1 MSIGK
6 PVNPF
11 GTDRLKEA
19 TIVGAGASNPP
30 RLEEIMT
37 SLPSLAQ
44 LEAAR
49 ELVHSVFPGT
59 PQYHWP
65 LLSARTGCE
74 TWVKHENHTPVGAF
88 KLRGGLVYMKD
99 RADRGETGGVI
110 AATRGNHGQSIATAG
125 ALFGIPVTIVVP
137 KGNSREKNAA
147 MQAQGAELIEIGDD
161 FQEAYEKAQS
171 LAEERGLFMLPSMD
185 MKLVEGVASYALE
198 FFTAQ
203 PALDTVYVPIGMG
216 SGICAV
222 IAARDALGL
231 TTKVVGVVSEGAP
244 SYALS
249 FEAGEVIPTDRAD
262 TFADGVACR
271 SPLQAVVDIIRTGA
285 ARVVTVSDREIESA
299 IRAYYTDTHNIA
311 EGAGAVPLAAL
322 LKEKDRMKGRKV
334 GVILTGGNID
344 RDVYQGILSQEDP

>member
-1 MSIGK
+1 MST
-6 PVNPF
+6 F
-11 GTDRLKEA
+11 
-19 TIVGAGASNPP
+19 
-30 RLEEIMT
+30 
-37 SLPSLAQ
+37 SLAQ
-44 LEAAR
+44 LEAAA

-59 PQYHWP
+59 PQYQWP
-65 LLSARTGCE
+65 LLSRRTGCE

-99 RADRGETGGVI
+99 RLDRGENGGVI

-125 ALFGIPVTIVVP
+125 ARYGIPVTIVVP

-147 MQAQGAELIEIGDD
+147 MQAQGADLIEVGDD
-161 FQEAYEKAQS
+161 FQEAFEQAGKI
-171 LAEERGLFMLPSMD
+171 AEERGLFMLPSMD

-198 FFTAQ
+198 LFRAQ
-203 PALDTVYVPIGMG
+203 PDLDTVYVPIGMG
-216 SGICAV
+216 SGVCSV

-231 TTKVVGVVSEGAP
+231 RTKVVGVVSEGAP
-244 SYALS
+244 AYALS
-249 FEAGEVIPTDRAD
+249 FETGKAIPTERAD

-271 SPLQAVVDIIRTGA
+271 SPLPYVVDMIRSGA
-285 ARVVTVSDREIESA
+285 DRVVTVSDAEIEAA

-322 LKEKDRMKGRKV
+322 MQEKDKMAGRKV

-344 RDVYQGILSQEDP
+344 RDVYVDILSRGDE